1 MISAEGK
8 CNEILNFLH
17 DSNLSRYRLEKTV
30 IVCNDMEDVKV
41 VTEFLK
47 SSSVSFSACH
57 EKSTPEEI
65 GKSIFFTF
73 LNFFIKFFIFY
84 FRVGQ
89 VYE

>member
-1 MISAEGK
+1 MISVEGK

-65 GKSIFFTF
+65 GKSIFFLLF
-73 LNFFIKFFIFY
+73 
-84 FRVGQ
+84 
-89 VYE
+89 